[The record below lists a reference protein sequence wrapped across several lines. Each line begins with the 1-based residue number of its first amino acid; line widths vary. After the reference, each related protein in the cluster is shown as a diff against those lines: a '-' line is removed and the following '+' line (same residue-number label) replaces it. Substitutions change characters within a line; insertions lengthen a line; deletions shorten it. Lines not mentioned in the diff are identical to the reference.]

1 MVYNVHLMGHYILY
15 ILPSWGPLKIHLFWD
30 QRFTP
35 VLPALSWKNAIYHSI
50 ILVMAVM
57 VLVALQKNKQIIFA
71 STDRRRHI
79 LLSLDPVFPSKSL
92 MSPISDL
99 RNNTA
104 KYHHML
110 YCSYHSYHEI
120 SKFLTS
126 QQCSH

>member
-35 VLPALSWKNAIYHSI
+35 ALPALSWKKCIASTWSKHLSWKNAIYHSI

-57 VLVALQKNKQIIFA
+57 ALVALQKMKQTIFA
-71 STDRRRHI
+71 STDPRRHI

-104 KYHHML
+104 EYYAL
-110 YCSYHSYHEI
+110 
-120 SKFLTS
+120 L
-126 QQCSH
+126 